1 MRQHTLGMASAILAS
16 LPAEEVVHSSRL
28 ATMTRDIVVVRN
40 PDPATHTILSLAA
53 VSSLKRTK
61 KTHPVLLV
69 VASALMLLA
78 GAASTA
84 KQGNNVVAPFAGL
97 SLAFVAGY
105 FLSRRAAVAFM
116 IASETTETVE
126 GTLSEVAALIAAVQR
141 AATDQPESQESEEI
155 NPAGQPVYEAEQP
168 AYELATA

>member
-16 LPAEEVVHSSRL
+16 LPAEEVLHSSRL

-40 PDPATHTILSLAA
+40 SDSATHTILALAS
-53 VSSLKRTK
+53 VSRLKTIK

-69 VASALMLLA
+69 VASALLLLA
-78 GAASTA
+78 AAAFTA

-97 SLAFVAGY
+97 SLVFVAGY

-116 IASETTETVE
+116 IASEATETAE
-126 GTLSEVAALIAAVQR
+126 GTLSEAAALVAAVQR
-141 AATDQPESQESEEI
+141 AATDQPEGQESEET